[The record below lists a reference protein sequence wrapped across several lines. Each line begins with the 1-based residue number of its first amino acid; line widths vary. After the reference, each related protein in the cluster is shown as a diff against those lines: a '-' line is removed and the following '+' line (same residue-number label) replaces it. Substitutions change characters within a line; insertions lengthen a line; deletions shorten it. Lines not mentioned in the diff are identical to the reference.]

1 MENTLAAQVTYNLS
15 GKTVLVIGGTA
26 GIGRSCALAFAR
38 AGANLV
44 VAGLGLDDTA
54 AYERELTAAGA
65 ARAVVAIVDVREEAA
80 VAGLVTTAATQFGRL
95 DIALNNAGV
104 EGPFEPLSQATSETF
119 DRIISVNLKG
129 VFFGL
134 KHEIRQMQAQGGGGV
149 ILNTASNAGVKSIA
163 NIGVYS
169 ASKHGIIGLTK
180 AAALETADAGIR
192 VNAIAPGPV
201 DTGLLTRMVAGHVPI
216 DAIAAKVP
224 LGRIAH
230 PDEIAA
236 LAIWL
241 CSDAA
246 SYVSGE
252 TVLIDGGA
260 TIA

>member
-1 MENTLAAQVTYNLS
+1 MAPQVTYNLS
-15 GKTVLVIGGTA
+15 GKTVLVIGGTT
-26 GIGRSCALAFAR
+26 GIGRSCAFAFAK

-54 AYERELTAAGA
+54 AFERELTAAGA
-65 ARAVVAIVDVREEAA
+65 AKAVVTVVDVREEAA
-80 VAGLVTTAATQFGRL
+80 VAGAVQTAVTRFGRL
-95 DIALNNAGV
+95 DIALNNAGI
-104 EGPFEPLSQATSETF
+104 EGPFEPLNEVSSETF

-134 KHEIRQMQAQGGGGV
+134 KHEVRQMLAQGGGGA
-149 ILNTASNAGVKSIA
+149 ILNTSSTAGVQSIA

-180 AAALETADAGIR
+180 AAALENARAGIR

-201 DTGLLTRMVAGHVPI
+201 DTGLLSRMVAGHVPI
-216 DAIAAKVP
+216 DAIAASVP
-224 LGRIAH
+224 LGRISQ

-246 SYVSGE
+246 SYVTGE
-252 TVLIDGGA
+252 TVMVDGGV

>member
-1 MENTLAAQVTYNLS
+1 MAAQVTYNLS
-15 GKTVLVIGGTA
+15 GKTVLVVGGTT
-26 GIGRSCALAFAR
+26 GIGRSCALAFAK

-44 VAGLGLDDTA
+44 VAGLGLDDPA

-65 ARAVVAIVDVREEAA
+65 AKAVVAIIDVREEAA
-80 VAGLVTTAATQFGRL
+80 VAGVVQTAVKQFGRL
-95 DIALNNAGV
+95 DIALNNAGI
-104 EGPFEPLSQATSETF
+104 EGPFEPLHEVTSETF

-134 KHEIRQMQAQGGGGV
+134 KHEIRQMLAQGGGGA

-169 ASKHGIIGLTK
+169 ASKHAIIGLTK
-180 AAALETADAGIR
+180 AAALETAEAGIR

-201 DTGLLTRMVAGHVPI
+201 DTGLLTRMVSGHVPI

-241 CSDAA
+241 CSEAA